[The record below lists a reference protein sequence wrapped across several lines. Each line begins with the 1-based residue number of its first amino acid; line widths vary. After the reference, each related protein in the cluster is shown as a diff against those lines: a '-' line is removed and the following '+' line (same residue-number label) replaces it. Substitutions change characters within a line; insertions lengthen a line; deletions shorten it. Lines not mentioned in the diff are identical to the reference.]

1 MKRIGIDARLYFQT
15 GVGVYL
21 RNFLHF
27 LQQLPLK
34 DIEFYIYVL
43 ERDGDQIEFKNKQF
57 IKREVTTMWHT
68 LEEQMSFNSVLQN
81 DKLDLMHFTYFSYPV
96 LYNRPFIAT
105 VHDITPLTHKTGRAS
120 TLSPWLYGLKH
131 KAFKFVLGSQVK
143 NAKRIIT
150 PTQSVKKQLIEI
162 YGQQYAKKITAI
174 YEGVNFEL
182 MNAEE
187 NTALKKEFSKP
198 FFLYVG
204 NFYPHKNVDALI
216 EAYKSLNTDIELILV
231 GPTNYFSDTLKEEI
245 KKEGLKNI
253 RFYHTGKV
261 EDLVFFYKNAL
272 ALINP
277 SISEGFGLPLIEAAY
292 FNLPIIASNLDVF
305 KELFGEEY
313 IYFDPKDV
321 SSIAGKLQKFVEYSK
336 SKHPKVNYSNL
347 LKKYSFEKMTTTI
360 SELYKSLI

>member
-21 RNFLHF
+21 RNFLHH
-27 LQQLPLK
+27 LQDLSFK
-34 DIEFYIYVL
+34 DVEFYIYVL
-43 ERDGDQIEFKNKQF
+43 ERDAGQIEFKNRQF
-57 IKREVTTMWHT
+57 IKREVTTLWHT
-68 LEEQMSFNSVLQN
+68 LDEQTSFYSVLQN

-96 LYNRPFIAT
+96 FYKRPFIAT

-120 TLSPWLYGLKH
+120 TLSPWLYELKH
-131 KAFKFVLGSQVK
+131 AAFKFVLGKQVQ

-150 PTQSVKKQLIEI
+150 PTDAVKKQLFEI
-162 YGQQYAKKITAI
+162 YGLKYRDKITPV
-174 YEGVNFEL
+174 YEGVNYEL
-182 MNAEE
+182 MNAKE
-187 NTALKKEFSKP
+187 NTSLKTEFSKR

-204 NFYPHKNVDALI
+204 NFYPHKNVGALI
-216 EAYKSLNTDIELILV
+216 EAYKSLKTDTELILV
-231 GPTNYFSDTLKEEI
+231 GPSNYFSDKLKEEI
-245 KKEGLKNI
+245 AKEGIKNI

-277 SISEGFGLPLIEAAY
+277 SISEGFGLPLVEAAY
-292 FNLPIIASNLDVF
+292 FNLPIIASNLEVF

-321 SSIAGKLQKFVEYSK
+321 KSIAAKLEKFIEYSK
-336 SKHPKVNYSNL
+336 SKNPKVNYSTL
-347 LKKYSFEKMTTTI
+347 LKKYSFEKMTQAI
-360 SELYKSLI
+360 ADIYKELL

>member
-21 RNFLHF
+21 RNFLHY
-27 LQQLPLK
+27 LQDISFK
-34 DIEFYIYVL
+34 DVEFYVYVL
-43 ERDGDQIEFKNKQF
+43 ERDSGQIEFANKQF
-57 IKREVTTMWHT
+57 IKREVTTLWHT
-68 LEEQMSFNSVLQN
+68 LDEQTSFYSVLQS

-96 LYNRPFIAT
+96 FYKRPFIAT

-120 TLSPWLYGLKH
+120 TLSPWLYELKH
-131 KAFKFVLGSQVK
+131 AAFKYVLGQQVK

-150 PTQSVKKQLIEI
+150 PTDAVKKQLFEI
-162 YGQQYAKKITAI
+162 YGLKYMDKITPV
-174 YEGVNFEL
+174 YEGVNYEL
-182 MNAEE
+182 MNAKE
-187 NTALKKEFSKP
+187 NESLKKQFHKR

-204 NFYPHKNVDALI
+204 NFYPHKNVGSLL
-216 EAYKSLNTDIELILV
+216 EAYKSLKTDTELILV
-231 GPTNYFSDTLKEEI
+231 GPENYFSDTLKEEI
-245 KKEGLKNI
+245 AKEGITNI

-277 SISEGFGLPLIEAAY
+277 SISEGFGLPLVEAAY

-321 SSIAGKLQKFVEYSK
+321 TSIAGKLEKFIEYSK
-336 SKHPKVNYSNL
+336 SKSPKVNYSTL
-347 LKKYSFEKMTTTI
+347 LKKYSFEKMTQTI
-360 SELYKSLI
+360 AEIYKELL